1 MLAADR
7 TPVIQ
12 AYVLGKGQEVS
23 KILTDAGIPVLQHPN
38 MFAISQVY
46 RHCGVDLG
54 DVHLYPGQP
63 LPGHAVVVPPGFHRG
78 PRLPGL
84 KRAVTFAVTGW
95 AMHARTQYRLGVDHA
110 IPLSDHADYD
120 ELFEA
125 VERVEPA
132 SDLLHARTGQICRP
146 FVRGRS

>member
-1 MLAADR
+1 MLLAEDGETSLLYTGDFKLGDSATAQRAVLPKAEILIIESTYGDPAYRLTPRAEAIAELCRLVREVLTADR

-38 MFAISQVY
+38 TFAISQVY
-46 RHCGVDLG
+46 RQCGVDLG

-78 PRLPGL
+78 
-84 KRAVTFAVTGW
+84 AA
-95 AMHARTQYRLGVDHA
+95 
-110 IPLSDHADYD
+110 
-120 ELFEA
+120 
-125 VERVEPA
+125 
-132 SDLLHARTGQICRP
+132 CR
-146 FVRGRS
+146 G